1 MEDDADKQLDRIFK
15 ILANR
20 ENDTIRPRTL
30 TIKERNVSFNKTCGR
45 VADCTF
51 DELCDRVS
59 GPSFHYH
66 CLSFRVLWLS
76 LSQNR
81 KESFLEKESF
91 QIH

>member
-59 GPSFHYH
+59 GPI
-66 CLSFRVLWLS
+66 LS
-76 LSQNR
+76 LSLPVFSCLMVEFVP
-81 KESFLEKESF
+81 K
-91 QIH
+91 